1 MKGASKLTT
10 KFSPRYGNQINNWLA
25 ANPRL
30 AGGVGAAAAVGA
42 AGLIGYG
49 IKKAK
54 DFVSNLIKSR
64 KKRKMEEQKTVPI
77 EPSVIEPS
85 VIDNST
91 EVIPSQEVVPLLPAS
106 IPIVDTTTTPVDDQ
120 NGPTLV
126 PVKGNP
132 KVMRCLNCKTF
143 VSANSPHTFD
153 DCNARLAKKALH
165 DTKSTS
171 PRKRKSK
178 KVDKNFVKSFRK
190 LEKENTKNV
199 QLKTTIGKKAST
211 LIKKYKTQK
220 TTKIPKQMLSF
231 LDFITKRFH

>member
-1 MKGASKLTT
+1 MRGASKITS
-10 KFSPRYGNQINNWLA
+10 KFSPGGGNSINNWLRR
-25 ANPRL
+25 NPRL

-77 EPSVIEPS
+77 EPSVI
-85 VIDNST
+85 DNST
-91 EVIPSQEVVPLLPAS
+91 EVIPSQEVVPLLPAT
-106 IPIVDTTTTPVDDQ
+106 IPIADTTTTPVDDQ

-143 VSANSPHTFD
+143 VSVNSPHTFD

-199 QLKTTIGKKAST
+199 QLKNTIGKKAST